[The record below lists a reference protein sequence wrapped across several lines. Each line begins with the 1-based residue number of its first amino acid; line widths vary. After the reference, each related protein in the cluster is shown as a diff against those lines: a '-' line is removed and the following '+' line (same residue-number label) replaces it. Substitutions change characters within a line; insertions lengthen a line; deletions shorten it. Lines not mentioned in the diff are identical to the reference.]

1 MFKKM
6 KHFNLPYAIFNL
18 YWWMGRNGT
27 AKDREPL
34 IHYIEWFSGVQSV
47 RHGVELYGYTA
58 MAFDVCNDSMED
70 FISLQGMVTA
80 LVWLFR
86 RLPGAGHH
94 FATVCSTWIWISRS
108 STLRSDAQPMGIQPR
123 SKVVEQANEQ
133 VSVMVLYIWLI
144 MSSCLSCFN
153 KLCLASCS
161 KPPTDSDFICLTAC
175 AIS

>member
-1 MFKKM
+1 M
-6 KHFNLPYAIFNL
+6 
-18 YWWMGRNGT
+18 
-27 AKDREPL
+27 
-34 IHYIEWFSGVQSV
+34 

-70 FISLQGMVTA
+70 FISLQGMVIA

-86 RLPGAGHH
+86 CLLGAGHH

-161 KPPTDSDFICLTAC
+161 KPPTDSDFILLTAC